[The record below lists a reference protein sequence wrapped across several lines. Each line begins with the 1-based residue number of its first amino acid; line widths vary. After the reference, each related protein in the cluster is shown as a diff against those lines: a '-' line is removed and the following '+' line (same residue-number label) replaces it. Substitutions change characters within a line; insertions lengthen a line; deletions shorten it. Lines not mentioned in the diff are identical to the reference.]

1 MTDIDVGKYNF
12 DEERYKSL
20 IEELYAANPN
30 GVILPPEYADF
41 VQNNL
46 LRLFI
51 RLARYK
57 FVARIIKPSDS
68 VLEIGSGSGLGAMFL
83 AQHSK
88 SVVGVE
94 LKRTEFE
101 EARRVNKRDN
111 LEFRCCDLFEM
122 PDGEFD
128 VVIALDVIEHM
139 DVVKG
144 HRLIEAMTK
153 NLSASGMLIVG
164 TPSIYSYP
172 FQSDLSQASHVHC
185 YDQVELLE
193 LIDHYCERTIPFS
206 MNDEML
212 HTGHHKLAWY

>member
-1 MTDIDVGKYNF
+1 
-12 DEERYKSL
+12 
-20 IEELYAANPN
+20 
-30 GVILPPEYADF
+30 
-41 VQNNL
+41 
-46 LRLFI
+46 
-51 RLARYK
+51 
-57 FVARIIKPSDS
+57 
-68 VLEIGSGSGLGAMFL
+68 
-83 AQHSK
+83 
-88 SVVGVE
+88 
-94 LKRTEFE
+94 
-101 EARRVNKRDN
+101 
-111 LEFRCCDLFEM
+111 M

-164 TPSIYSYP
+164 TPSIYRYP

-212 HTGHHKLAWY
+212 HTGHHKLAWYYMIIGTNPKNPTG